1 MVDDPYKIFV
11 SEVML
16 QQTQVTRVLVKYPE
30 FIKRFPT
37 FRSLARASLKDVLT
51 VWQGMGYNRRGKFL
65 KEAAGIIVKDKRY
78 EFMFHNRL
86 SFPRTRESIELDRS
100 RIKSGMTEQQM
111 LKQVQHDNVDLLQL
125 LPGIGHNTACA
136 VVTYS
141 FNMPTVFIET
151 NIRAV
156 YLYHFFKDKENVSD
170 SDILNRVK
178 NTLDMQNP
186 RDWYYALTDYGAM
199 LKKTKKFQNIQ
210 SKHYTKQSKFEGS
223 RRQLRG
229 RILKLLI
236 ESGPSSLNDIRSHLR
251 EDPRIEQIVE
261 DMKNEGI
268 LEIIQT
274 HYRIVGS

>member
-125 LPGIGHNTACA
+125 LPGVGHNTACA

>member
-1 MVDDPYKIFV
+1 
-11 SEVML
+11 
-16 QQTQVTRVLVKYPE
+16 
-30 FIKRFPT
+30 
-37 FRSLARASLKDVLT
+37 
-51 VWQGMGYNRRGKFL
+51 
-65 KEAAGIIVKDKRY
+65 
-78 EFMFHNRL
+78 
-86 SFPRTRESIELDRS
+86 
-100 RIKSGMTEQQM
+100 
-111 LKQVQHDNVDLLQL
+111 
-125 LPGIGHNTACA
+125 
-136 VVTYS
+136 
-141 FNMPTVFIET
+141 MPTVFIET